1 MFLGHAV
8 GSYSKGDPQLRRHCG
23 KVYSRPGWFGHP
35 HLQYAWQTGS
45 RSVSGIKS
53 VKIALKLGNLWAKS
67 GKIGLRRPSWGRLT
81 TLRFL
86 IALNRAGWADIQWHN
101 HELSIIHNQTNMRSI
116 NTIPEE
122 TSKWNQ
128 TIIKWNLKKCQNE
141 IWNKTDELLICRIFL
156 SLYLSILGLNFFCD
170 HPNVFI
176 TIT

>member
-1 MFLGHAV
+1 MLSEVTVKGTRNSAVSAEGH
-8 GSYSKGDPQLRRHCG
+8 
-23 KVYSRPGWFGHP
+23 SRPGWFGHP

-45 RSVSGIKS
+45 RSVSGIKY
-53 VKIALKLGNLWAKS
+53 VEIALKLGNLWAKS